1 MSADWQHPIRQCEGN
16 GPVGHIVK
24 PLIAGAGVIGA
35 GAAILLA
42 LGGAAAAGVGPDGA
56 DGANS
61 VTVTLPS
68 PAQQVRIV
76 EGRSPGRPLVLIDP
90 GHGGHDPGATSVSG
104 EVQEKAL
111 TLQLGRELRDRLASS
126 GRVRIAMTREADR
139 YLTLDQRAALARRL
153 GASLYVSLH
162 MDSAPNPLA
171 RGASVYSLSD
181 VASDAEA
188 ARLARSE
195 NSAAARAGGADGS
208 VRAILSDLVLRSQM
222 SASASLAER
231 LVRYSSGGVGLRP
244 QPHRFADFHVL
255 RSAGVPA
262 ILFEAGYISNVD
274 DEALLRRPEQRSR
287 IVQALAR
294 TIEADIAA
302 RNAR

>member
-1 MSADWQHPIRQCEGN
+1 MPAQWSIKRLTSG
-16 GPVGHIVK
+16 
-24 PLIAGAGVIGA
+24 AGAAGA
-35 GAAILLA
+35 GAAILLV
-42 LGGAAAAGVGPDGA
+42 LGGAAAAGIAPDPAGA
-56 DGANS
+56 SS

-68 PAQQVRIV
+68 PADRIRIV

-90 GHGGHDPGATSVSG
+90 GHGGQDPGATAVSG
-104 EVQEKAL
+104 QVSEKQL
-111 TLQLGRELRDRLASS
+111 TLQLARELRERLASN
-126 GRVRIAMTREADR
+126 GRVRIAMTREDDR
-139 YLTLDQRAALARRL
+139 YLTLDQRSGLARSL

-188 ARLARSE
+188 ARIARSE
-195 NSAAARAGGADGS
+195 NRALGRAGGSDGS
-208 VRAILSDLVLRSQM
+208 VRAILSDLAVRSQM
-222 SASASLAER
+222 TASANLAER
-231 LVRYSSGGVGLRP
+231 LVRNSAGRLALHP

-255 RSAGVPA
+255 RGAGVPA
-262 ILFEAGYISNVD
+262 VLVEAGYISNVD
-274 DEALLRRPEQRSR
+274 DEVLLRSPEQRSR

-302 RNAR
+302 RAIR